1 MRWPVGLTGWLNTAQ
16 TECLAQPIGC
26 LTGLCRLIESPRES
40 IAEPNP
46 SLPSPGGALHRSFG
60 TVNVKN
66 LKIAIGADHGGFELK
81 GQLLGFLR
89 DKGCSVQDCGTHS
102 KEAVDYPRIAYTV
115 ARLVAGGQCDFG
127 IMIDGAGIGSAMT
140 ANKVRGV
147 RAAACYNVAL
157 ARNSRQHNDANV
169 LTLGAGQTNLEQAT
183 QIVEAFLTEQCVEE
197 RQLKRVHLI
206 NAVQEG
212 PIEVGP
218 HQATLLSGVGEPR
231 VTPPPPSLDSI
242 AKPDLEKIAH
252 RVQELLATQHAPVA
266 AHAAPPSLDIP
277 QLIDHT
283 ILRPDTTRTDIEQLC
298 REARQYKF
306 YSVCVNPTWVSLARQ
321 LLDGSGVK
329 VCCVVGFPLGAQPPE
344 SKSMEAR
351 AAIRQGAKEIDMVI
365 NVGALKS
372 GDDTLVLR
380 DIRSV
385 VEACR
390 DGSAKCKVILETSLL
405 KNDEKVRACE
415 LALKARADFVK
426 TSTGFSTGGA
436 TVEDVALMS
445 RMVRDKG
452 LGVKASGGVRS
463 LADLRRMV
471 QAGATRIGTSSG
483 IKILQEV
490 AGQEV
495 SSGGTKY

>member
-1 MRWPVGLTGWLNTAQ
+1 
-16 TECLAQPIGC
+16 
-26 LTGLCRLIESPRES
+26 
-40 IAEPNP
+40 
-46 SLPSPGGALHRSFG
+46 
-60 TVNVKN
+60 VKN

-81 GQLLGFLR
+81 TQLLGWLR
-89 DKGCSVQDCGTHS
+89 DKGCPVQDCGTHS
-102 KEAVDYPRIAYTV
+102 KDAVDYPRIAYTV
-115 ARLVAGGQCDFG
+115 ARLVASGQCDRG

-140 ANKVRGV
+140 ANKVLGV
-147 RAAACYNVAL
+147 RAAACYSVAL
-157 ARNSRQHNDANV
+157 AKNSREHNDANV
-169 LTLGAGQTNLEQAT
+169 LTLGAGQTSFEQAT
-183 QIVEAFLTEQCVEE
+183 PIVEMFLTTDCVEE
-197 RQLKRVHLI
+197 RHRKRVQLI

-218 HQATLLSGVGEPR
+218 HQATLLAGAGEPR
-231 VTPPPPSLDSI
+231 PAPTE
-242 AKPDLEKIAH
+242 PDLEKVAK
-252 RVQELLATQHAPVA
+252 RVQELLAAQGKPIAV
-266 AHAAPPSLDIP
+266 PPAEPPLNIP
-277 QLIDHT
+277 ALIDHT

-344 SKSMEAR
+344 SKAMEAR
-351 AAIRQGAKEIDMVI
+351 AAMRQGAKEIDMVI

-372 GDDTLVLR
+372 GEDALVLR

-405 KNDEKVRACE
+405 TNEEKGRACE
-415 LALKARADFVK
+415 MAVKARADFVK

-436 TVEDVALMS
+436 TVEDVAMMS
-445 RMVRDKG
+445 RIVREKG

-463 LADLRRMV
+463 LAELRRMV

-483 IKILQEV
+483 IKILQEA
-490 AGQEV
+490 AGQAV
-495 SSGGTKY
+495 TAGGSKY

>member
-1 MRWPVGLTGWLNTAQ
+1 
-16 TECLAQPIGC
+16 
-26 LTGLCRLIESPRES
+26 
-40 IAEPNP
+40 
-46 SLPSPGGALHRSFG
+46 
-60 TVNVKN
+60 VKD
-66 LKIAIGADHGGFELK
+66 LRIAIGADHGGLELK
-81 GQLLGFLR
+81 NQLLGFLR
-89 DKGCSVQDCGTHS
+89 DKVASVQDCGTHS

-115 ARLVAGGQCDFG
+115 ARLVASGQCDRG
-127 IMIDGAGIGSAMT
+127 IMIDGAGIGSAM
-140 ANKVRGV
+140 AINKVRGA

-157 ARNSRQHNDANV
+157 AKNSREHNDANV
-169 LTLGAGQTNLEQAT
+169 LTLGAGQTKPEEAT
-183 QIVEAFLTEQCVEE
+183 KIVETFLTTQCVEE
-197 RQLKRVHLI
+197 RHRKRVQLI
-206 NAVQEG
+206 NAIQEG

-218 HQATLLSGVGEPR
+218 HQATLLAGVGEAQAGRDGGATRGSGARADKAVGAPGGEI
-231 VTPPPPSLDSI
+231 PAGASQQ
-242 AKPDLEKIAH
+242 DLEKIAK
-252 RVQELLATQHAPVA
+252 RVQELLAAQGAQAIP
-266 AHAAPPSLDIP
+266 AAPALPPLNIP

-283 ILRPDTTRTDIEQLC
+283 ILRPDTTRADIEQLC
-298 REARQYKF
+298 REARQHKF
-306 YSVCVNPTWVSLARQ
+306 YSVCVNPTWVTLSRQ

-329 VCCVVGFPLGAQPPE
+329 VCCVVGFPLGAQKPE
-344 SKSMEAR
+344 TKAMEAR

-372 GDDTLVLR
+372 GDDELVLR

-405 KNDEKVRACE
+405 TNEEKARACE
-415 LALKARADFVK
+415 LAVKARADFVK

-445 RMVRDKG
+445 RIVRDKK

-463 LADLRRMV
+463 LAELRRMV

-483 IKILQEV
+483 VKILQEA

-495 SSGGTKY
+495 SSEGARY

>member
-1 MRWPVGLTGWLNTAQ
+1 LTSFFNLLDSAHNHSCNQNNTA
-16 TECLAQPIGC
+16 
-26 LTGLCRLIESPRES
+26 
-40 IAEPNP
+40 
-46 SLPSPGGALHRSFG
+46 
-60 TVNVKN
+60 VKN

-81 GQLLGFLR
+81 NQLLGVLR
-89 DKGCSVQDCGTHS
+89 DKVAAVQDCGTHS
-102 KEAVDYPRIAYTV
+102 KDSVDYPRIAYTV
-115 ARLVAGGQCDFG
+115 ARLVASGQCEYG
-127 IMIDGAGIGSAMT
+127 IMIDGAGIGSAMA

-157 ARNSRQHNDANV
+157 AKNSREHNDANV

-183 QIVEAFLTEQCVEE
+183 QIVEKFLTTKCVEE
-197 RQLKRVHLI
+197 RHLKRVQLI
-206 NAVQEG
+206 NAIQDG
-212 PIEVGP
+212 AIEVGP
-218 HQATLLSGVGEPR
+218 HQATLLGATGEPH
-231 VTPPPPSLDSI
+231 VPVLQPDS
-242 AKPDLEKIAH
+242 EKIAKSDFDKIAR
-252 RVQELLATQHAPVA
+252 RVEELLVGQRAPEA
-266 AHAAPPSLDIP
+266 AGAKELPPLDIP

-283 ILRPDTTRTDIEQLC
+283 ILRPDTVRSDIEQLC
-298 REARQYKF
+298 REARQHKF

-344 SKSMEAR
+344 TKAMEAR
-351 AAIRQGAKEIDMVI
+351 AAIRQGAREIDMVI

-372 GDDTLVLR
+372 GDDALVLR

-405 KNDEKVRACE
+405 TNEEKGRACE
-415 LALKARADFVK
+415 IAVKAHADFVK

-445 RMVRDKG
+445 RIVRDKKM
-452 LGVKASGGVRS
+452 GVKASGGVRS

-483 IKILQEV
+483 IKILQEA
-490 AGQEV
+490 AGQSV
-495 SSGGTKY
+495 SGEGAKY